1 MSDEVESQAAV
12 PLEKLTRIYIKMRD
26 KKAELEAELENQ
38 IGKLENDM
46 GTVKTAIL
54 NHMKSLG
61 VESLRTDAGTV
72 YRTVRTKYSTSDWE
86 SMGKFILEHGVPELL
101 EKRIQ
106 QTNMRVFLEENPDLL
121 PPGLNSNMEYSV
133 TIKRSKNGG

>member
-1 MSDEVESQAAV
+1 MSDEAEAQAGV

-26 KKAELEAELENQ
+26 KKAELGNHVV
-38 IGKLENDM
+38 KLEGDM
-46 GTVKTAIL
+46 AAVKTAIL

-61 VESLRTDAGTV
+61 VESLRTEAGTV
-72 YRTVRTKYSTSDWE
+72 YRTVRSQYSTSDWE

>member
-26 KKAELEAELENQ
+26 KKAELGNQ
-38 IGKLENDM
+38 AVKLENDM

-61 VESLRTDAGTV
+61 VESLRTEAGTV
-72 YRTVRTKYSTSDWE
+72 YRTVRSQYSTSDWE

-133 TIKRSKNGG
+133 TIKRSRNGG